1 MFKRKYT
8 IMIACVVAISFFTY
22 IFFQSDDIEDIEEV
36 LDEFN
41 IFLYEVD
48 IELVDKQY
56 AIATYH
62 WGHPF
67 REKLGVVELEKTL
80 FGWDI
85 VRATSHRAGWKD
97 KPQKAPYTAAVS
109 ELTESTVIVGR
120 IFDDVVE
127 IEIETKDGTHYG
139 GQDIIL
145 NNNLSWHF
153 IPSESVDFSGTTI
166 RGLSKDGQVNG
177 EVYIDD
183 DLTVHYR
190 D

>member
-1 MFKRKYT
+1 VFKKRYV
-8 IMIACVVAISFFTY
+8 IMILCLVGLSLFTY
-22 IFFQSDDIEDIEEV
+22 IFMMNDDIEDIEEV
-36 LDEFN
+36 LFDFKISLN
-41 IFLYEVD
+41 D
-48 IELVDKQY
+48 IDVELVDSRY
-56 AIATYH
+56 AIATSN
-62 WGHPF
+62 WGSLFDPWT
-67 REKLGVVELEKTL
+67 GVIELEKTL
-80 FGWDI
+80 FGWEI
-85 VRATSHRAGWKD
+85 VRATSHKMGWKD

-145 NNNLSWHF
+145 NNNLSWNF
-153 IPSESVDFSGTTI
+153 IPSENVDFSGTTI